1 MDKAMAYGRRRSRT
15 IHGTISNKYIIVVV
29 IQAQLQS
36 SLYFGK

>member
-15 IHGTISNKYIIVVV
+15 IHGTISNKYIIVV